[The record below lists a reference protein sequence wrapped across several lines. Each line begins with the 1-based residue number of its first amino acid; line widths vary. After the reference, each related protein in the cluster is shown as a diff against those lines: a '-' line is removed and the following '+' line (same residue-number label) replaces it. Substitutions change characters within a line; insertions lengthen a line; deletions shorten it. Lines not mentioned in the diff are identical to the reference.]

1 VNANVVPLNR
11 KLLIA
16 VTVTV
21 TVALAV
27 LAAGAP
33 IARADPPIA
42 TIGPVTAPNDTATT
56 TGTVESGGDT
66 DACVNDQHSGADP
79 SSSNPDTA
87 VQVNDVSCQPASG
100 GQPAN
105 SQTSGSQP
113 SSGAAS
119 GSSSGSSTSTGS
131 TPSGGSKPA
140 GSSSASGTAKKAAT
154 TIAAANA
161 RGLKISAI
169 GYLTKGIRSSKKLG
183 VRVTLRDADGN
194 LIRDAIVSIKGV
206 PGSKNTIDCAHA
218 AYTNSAGVAAFTV
231 PVSAKLLGKRLVLG
245 VVARTPSRR
254 VSRIGAV
261 RLP

>member
-1 VNANVVPLNR
+1 MNTKVVPHNR

-16 VTVTV
+16 VTATV

-42 TIGPVTAPNDTATT
+42 TIGPVTTPNEIATV
-56 TGTVESGGDT
+56 TGTADPGGDT

-79 SSSNPDTA
+79 SSSNPDSA

-105 SQTSGSQP
+105 SQTSSSQTSASAASGSP
-113 SSGAAS
+113 SGSSTSNGSAAS
-119 GSSSGSSTSTGS
+119 GSSKPTGS
-131 TPSGGSKPA
+131 
-140 GSSSASGTAKKAAT
+140 SGTAKKAAS

-161 RGLKISAI
+161 RGLKIAAI
-169 GYLTKGIRSSKKLG
+169 GYVTRGIRASKKLG

-206 PGSKNTIDCAHA
+206 PGAKNTIDCAHA

-231 PVSAKLLGKRLVLG
+231 PVSTKMLGKRLLLG
-245 VVARTPSRR
+245 VAARTPSRR
-254 VSRIGAV
+254 VSRISAV